1 MYVLPEKGISPSRT
15 VHNCDKIAVADWILA
30 SALFGEEDVSRTDVL
45 DALME
50 SQAYSD
56 QKFCQEFIADVW
68 RLLEIFFDEIE
79 SPCLE
84 YHSRAIRS
92 HAPWPDDKALSYC
105 ITASLRQVYDAWS
118 KKCGDYIQQG
128 QILEELTRLSLSAH
142 HPNIT
147 FKTTGWS
154 GVNTNLKFNQ
164 LVNQICKDANFTE
177 MDLALWDTGM
187 VKDKGLDVYGYF
199 QNKARRP
206 SAPFLMFQC
215 ASGGNW
221 KEKRGTPDL
230 NIWKSIMQT
239 YSMPLRGMSIPFLVN
254 ETDFQHSLI
263 IIQGPLLD
271 RPVLLSGINGN
282 GALGHDLGNSIDEW
296 VGSKIDKL
304 EVL

>member
-1 MYVLPEKGISPSRT
+1 MYVLPDKGIRPSRS
-15 VHNCDKIAVADWILA
+15 VHNCDIIAIADWILA
-30 SALFGEEDVSRTDVL
+30 SALFSEEDVSRADVL

-56 QKFCQEFIADVW
+56 QKFCQEFVADVW
-68 RLLEIFFDEIE
+68 RLLENFFEEIH

-92 HAPWPDDKALSYC
+92 NAPWQSDQALSYC
-105 ITASLRQVYDAWS
+105 IAASLRLIYEAWS
-118 KKCGDYIQQG
+118 KQCGDYVQQG
-128 QILEELTRLSLSAH
+128 QILEELTRLSLGSH

-154 GVNTNLKFNQ
+154 GVTSNLKFNQ
-164 LVNQICKDANFTE
+164 LVNQICNDANFTE
-177 MDLALWDTGM
+177 QNLTLWDTGA

-199 QNKARRP
+199 QSKGRRP

-221 KEKRGTPDL
+221 RDKRGTPDL
-230 NIWKSIMQT
+230 NIWKDIMQT
-239 YSMPLRGMSIPFLVN
+239 YSMPVRGMSIPFLVN
-254 ETDFQHSLI
+254 EVDFQHSLI

-271 RPVLLSGINGN
+271 RSTLLSGINGN
-282 GALGHDLGNSIDEW
+282 GALGQDLEDSINDW
-296 VGSKIDKL
+296 VGSRIDKL
-304 EVL
+304 EPL